1 MSQLTLGASKWQDPC
16 LNQVPSALEPL
27 PPYSGPSLG
36 IPLPSSVNQ
45 HTFWN
50 PLALRPQLFEDRECF
65 VQHCV
70 IPSVQSSAWHNEY
83 LLSERVNEWWLLT
96 TYFFPN
102 PLSLEGWPC

>member
-1 MSQLTLGASKWQDPC
+1 MSQLTLGTSKWQNPC
-16 LNQVPSALEPL
+16 LNQVSSALEPL
-27 PPYSGPSLG
+27 PPYSGPGLG

-83 LLSERVNEWWLLT
+83 LLSERVNGSWLLT

-102 PLSLEGWPC
+102 PLSL